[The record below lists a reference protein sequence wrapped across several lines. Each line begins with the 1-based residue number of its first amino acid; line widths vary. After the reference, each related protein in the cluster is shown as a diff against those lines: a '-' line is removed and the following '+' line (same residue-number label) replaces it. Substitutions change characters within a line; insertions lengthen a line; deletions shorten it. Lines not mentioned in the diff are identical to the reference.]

1 MIYVTHDQVEAMTM
15 ADRIAVLNRGRLE
28 QVDTPLGLY
37 HAPAN
42 RFVAGFLGS
51 PAMNFLRGE
60 VRTEGG
66 ALVFRSASVA
76 LVLPAARFP
85 AGGVPAGEHVLGVRP
100 EDIQPGA
107 VEASDPGSVPGGGG
121 APESGWSAPVLLPV
135 RLVEPMGS
143 ESYVHLAIDGGAC
156 LVARAAPERSP
167 RAGETVPARFRL
179 SRLHLFDGASGRSL
193 AAGGTGPA

>member
-51 PAMNFLRGE
+51 PAMNFVAGE
-60 VRTEGG
+60 VRPDGPRL
-66 ALVFRSASVA
+66 AFRSAA
-76 LVLPAARFP
+76 LTLELPAARFP
-85 AGGVPAGEHVLGVRP
+85 AGGVPAGAHVLGVRP
-100 EDIQPGA
+100 EDVLPGA
-107 VEASDPGSVPGGGG
+107 GDAGD
-121 APESGWSAPVLLPV
+121 AWSAPVSFPV

-143 ESYVHLAIDGGAC
+143 ESFVHLAAGEDAT
-156 LVARAAPERSP
+156 LVARVPPERSP
-167 RAGETVPARFRL
+167 RAGETVPTRFRL
-179 SRLHLFDGASGRSL
+179 ARLHLFHGDTGASL
-193 AAGGTGPA
+193 AASGASPA